1 MAKGNL
7 GCQIREDLGS
17 EYERL
22 RRNFNETVD
31 SLGVIIGELRMN
43 AEAIDDD
50 ARTLSE
56 GADSLSNRTENQ
68 AATLEQTAAAME
80 EITSTVSS
88 TADGAQE
95 IVGAIRNAQEQAE
108 RGEEVRDRAV
118 RAMGEIEKSS
128 GQISQIIQVMEDIA
142 FQTNLLSLNAG
153 VEAARAG
160 EVGRGFAVV
169 ASEVRALAQRSSDSA
184 SEIRNLILNSNSNV
198 SNGVELVSEMG
209 EAIEAI
215 RHRVIGVSEQVGN
228 IAAGASE
235 QSTGLAEINNGI
247 TMLDQVTQENAAM
260 VGESAAAGRAL
271 QEKAGTLRSLVSRF
285 QTDETAEANLKA
297 APTVS
302 AQPDVLAGGDL
313 ANDHADTSSLG
324 WDTEDAR
331 PTVAEQPKEDPT
343 PETTPAPAP
352 RKAAA
357 GGGTIWQDF

>member
-1 MAKGNL
+1 VARISDESYATSVVGADVRDELGGISQALEDLKVTLAQGKEARAAGERHAKQQTVVVERLASSLQRLAKGDL

-17 EYERL
+17 DYRRL
-22 RRNFNETVD
+22 QDNFNDTVD

-50 ARTLSE
+50 ARVLSE

-95 IVGAIRNAQEQAE
+95 IVGAIQSAQTQAE

-184 SEIRNLILNSNSNV
+184 SEIRSLILNSSSNV
-198 SNGVELVSEMG
+198 SNGVELVGEMG
-209 EAIEAI
+209 QAIEAI
-215 RHRVIGVSEQVGN
+215 RNVVAGVSSRVGN
-228 IAAGASE
+228 IAAGA
-235 QSTGLAEINNGI
+235 
-247 TMLDQVTQENAAM
+247 
-260 VGESAAAGRAL
+260 
-271 QEKAGTLRSLVSRF
+271 
-285 QTDETAEANLKA
+285 
-297 APTVS
+297 
-302 AQPDVLAGGDL
+302 
-313 ANDHADTSSLG
+313 
-324 WDTEDAR
+324 
-331 PTVAEQPKEDPT
+331 
-343 PETTPAPAP
+343 
-352 RKAAA
+352 
-357 GGGTIWQDF
+357 